1 MSIETLK
8 PLLKPNSVALIGA
21 SIRPNSIGSVVI
33 KNLLQSGFCGCIM
46 PVNPKSPSIEGVLC
60 YKDVQSLPMTPDL
73 AIFCI
78 PAAGIAPV
86 LAQLGEKGTRAAV
99 IISAGF
105 GSSEGEEGL
114 RRKKELIEIAKH
126 YNIRLIGPNCV
137 GLLIPPIG
145 LNGSFAH
152 VTPDVGDIGFV
163 SQSGAVVTAVLDW
176 AKSKHIGFTHVISMG
191 DMLDFDFGEA
201 IEYLAKDTETKTII
215 LYIEA
220 ITNARS
226 FIAAARAAALVKP
239 VIVLKTG
246 RSEEGAKAAASH
258 TGSLAGADA
267 VYDAVFQRCGLLRV
281 YDMNELFDTMETLAR
296 TQGLWGDR
304 LCILTNGGGIGVLA
318 TDKLIELGGKLA
330 QLQDKTIARLNEVLT
345 PTWSHGNPVDIIGDA
360 PGERYANAFRII
372 MEDSNVDAILVL
384 NCPVAIV
391 PSLQPAEAIL
401 HAYQASNRH
410 PKPVLIAA
418 WLGEGAPAA
427 ARQLFAVNDIPSY
440 ATLESAIERFKRM
453 VEYYYNR
460 KKSLISHEEHQ
471 RFHHKIAHDILQK
484 AIDNKQEWLTEIEAK
499 NILSA
504 YNIPTVKTVEVE
516 TPQEDYKAAKKMKGK
531 MVLKILSPDITHK
544 SDSGG
549 VILSLDSPE
558 AVLKAA
564 ENMLQ
569 RYKTTHPH
577 SNIQGFALQE
587 MIERS
592 GAHELILGVSEDSVF
607 GPVMLFGKGGK
618 AVEMVKD
625 KSLALPPL
633 TPELATELVM
643 RTQIYNL
650 LKGYRDEKPA
660 NMEAIV
666 QCLVNLSQLV
676 IDLPMVKELDI
687 NPLLADNQGV
697 IALDARIK
705 VNLGVTNHN
714 RLAIVP
720 YPHHLIKKIAI
731 AGYEDLILRPVKSK
745 DIAALNDALNKIK
758 LANHSQILS
767 SLPYETPLVSARLSQ
782 IDYDKEMVFVVE
794 NKKNNSGEI
803 LGIAR
808 VRKIT
813 TGKTATLEC
822 MFDAI
827 PEFYINANLL
837 LEYVI
842 EYAHSSKI
850 KTLFTDLLHPM
861 FHESYKKAGF
871 KEIPHSKKGTDRL
884 VYDL

>member
-21 SIRPNSIGSVVI
+21 SSRPNSIGSVVI

-78 PAAGIAPV
+78 PAAGIPPV
-86 LAQLGEKGTRAAV
+86 LAQLGERGTRAAV

-145 LNGSFAH
+145 LNGSVAH
-152 VTPDVGDIGFV
+152 VTPEVGDIGFV

-176 AKSKHIGFTHVISMG
+176 AKSKHIGFTHVVSMG

-258 TGSLAGADA
+258 TGSLAGADS

-281 YDMNELFDTMETLAR
+281 YDMNELFDSMETLAR

-318 TDKLIELGGKLA
+318 TGKLIELGGKLA
-330 QLQDKTIARLNEVLT
+330 QLEDKTIARLNEVLP

-401 HAYQASNRH
+401 NAYQANNRN
-410 PKPVLIAA
+410 PKPVLI
-418 WLGEGAPAA
+418 A

-440 ATLESAIERFKRM
+440 ATPESAIEGFKRM

-460 KKSLISHEEHQ
+460 KKSLVSHEEHQ
-471 RFHHKIAHDILQK
+471 RFHHKIACDILQK
-484 AIDNKQEWLTEIEAK
+484 AIDNQQEWLTEIEAK

-516 TPQEDYKAAKKMKGK
+516 NPQEAYKAAKKMKGK

-549 VILSLDSPE
+549 VVLNLESPE
-558 AVLKAA
+558 AVLQAA
-564 ENMLQ
+564 ENML
-569 RYKTTHPH
+569 
-577 SNIQGFALQE
+577 
-587 MIERS
+587 
-592 GAHELILGVSEDSVF
+592 
-607 GPVMLFGKGGK
+607 
-618 AVEMVKD
+618 
-625 KSLALPPL
+625 
-633 TPELATELVM
+633 
-643 RTQIYNL
+643 
-650 LKGYRDEKPA
+650 
-660 NMEAIV
+660 
-666 QCLVNLSQLV
+666 
-676 IDLPMVKELDI
+676 
-687 NPLLADNQGV
+687 
-697 IALDARIK
+697 
-705 VNLGVTNHN
+705 
-714 RLAIVP
+714 
-720 YPHHLIKKIAI
+720 
-731 AGYEDLILRPVKSK
+731 
-745 DIAALNDALNKIK
+745 
-758 LANHSQILS
+758 
-767 SLPYETPLVSARLSQ
+767 
-782 IDYDKEMVFVVE
+782 
-794 NKKNNSGEI
+794 
-803 LGIAR
+803 
-808 VRKIT
+808 
-813 TGKTATLEC
+813 
-822 MFDAI
+822 
-827 PEFYINANLL
+827 
-837 LEYVI
+837 
-842 EYAHSSKI
+842 
-850 KTLFTDLLHPM
+850 
-861 FHESYKKAGF
+861 
-871 KEIPHSKKGTDRL
+871 
-884 VYDL
+884 